1 MVEVSIQVDRGTLND
16 FRAQMDRL
24 VKQLGKTPEDAT
36 RMGALALL
44 KSLKTETKIAPE
56 RRKVRVDKTW
66 KKKSRDASG
75 NQRFLM
81 RKFDRKTGAE
91 HDVEIW
97 APSLAEAKQSKLAV
111 VHYRGIAKA
120 SWGWAAQRLFP
131 SQKVGYQGRKPQ
143 REVFSVTQRGKGNA
157 YEIVILNKLD
167 YIGLALKGGESA
179 AMSTAMRSA
188 TNTLFGR
195 IEQRLKG
202 KIR

>member
-24 VKQLGKTPEDAT
+24 VKKLGKTPEDAT

-44 KSLKTETKIAPE
+44 KSLKAATKTAPA

-66 KKKSRDASG
+66 NRKSRDASG

-91 HDVEIW
+91 KDVQIW
-97 APSLAEAKQSKLAV
+97 APSLAEAKQSRLAV
-111 VHYRGIAKA
+111 MHYRGLAKA
-120 SWGWAAQRLFP
+120 SWGWSAQRLFP
-131 SQKVGYQGRKPQ
+131 GQKVGYEGRKPR
-143 REVFSVTQRGKGNA
+143 REVFSVTQRGKGNG
-157 YEIVILNKLD
+157 YEIVIMNKLD

-179 AMSTAMRSA
+179 AMSTAMRAA

-202 KIR
+202 RIK

>member
-1 MVEVSIQVDRGTLND
+1 MVELRIQVDRDTLNN

-24 VKQLGKTPEDAT
+24 VKKLGKTPEDAT

-66 KKKSRDASG
+66 RKKSRDASG

-81 RKFDRKTGAE
+81 QKFDRKTGAE

-97 APSLAEAKQSKLAV
+97 APSLAEAKQSKLTV
-111 VHYRGIAKA
+111 MHYRGIAKA

-131 SQKVGYQGRKPQ
+131 SQKVGYGGRKPH
-143 REVFSVTQRGKGNA
+143 REVFSVTQRGKGNG
-157 YEIVILNKLD
+157 YEIVVLNKLD

-195 IEQRLKG
+195 IQQRLKG

>member
-1 MVEVSIQVDRGTLND
+1 MVEVRIQVDRDTLND

-24 VKQLGKTPEDAT
+24 VKELGKTPEDAT

-44 KSLKTETKIAPE
+44 KSLKAATKTAPA

-66 KKKSRDASG
+66 NRKSRDASG

-91 HDVEIW
+91 KDVQIW
-97 APSLAEAKQSKLAV
+97 APSLAEAKQSKLTV
-111 VHYRGIAKA
+111 MHYRGLAKA

-131 SQKVGYQGRKPQ
+131 SHKVGYEGRKPQ
-143 REVFSVTQRGKGNA
+143 REAFAVTQRGKGNG

-179 AMSTAMRSA
+179 AMSTAMRAA

-202 KIR
+202 RIK

>member
-1 MVEVSIQVDRGTLND
+1 MVEVSIQVDRDTLND

-24 VKQLGKTPEDAT
+24 VKELGKTPEDAT

-44 KSLKTETKIAPE
+44 KSLKAATKTAPA

-66 KKKSRDASG
+66 NRKSRDASG

-91 HDVEIW
+91 KDVQIW
-97 APSLAEAKQSKLAV
+97 APSLAEAKQSKQTV
-111 VHYRGIAKA
+111 IHYRGLAKA

-131 SQKVGYQGRKPQ
+131 RQKVGYGGRKPQ
-143 REVFSVTQRGKGNA
+143 REVFAVTQSGKGNG
-157 YEIVILNKLD
+157 YEIVIMNKLD

-179 AMSTAMRSA
+179 AMSTAMRNA
-188 TNTLFGR
+188 TNTMFGR

-202 KIR
+202 KIK

>member
-1 MVEVSIQVDRGTLND
+1 MVEVNIQVDRDTLNNL
-16 FRAQMDRL
+16 RAQMDRL
-24 VKQLGKTPEDAT
+24 VRELGKTPEVAT

-44 KSLKTETKIAPE
+44 KSLRTATKIAPA

-66 KKKSRDASG
+66 NRKSRDASG
-75 NQRFLM
+75 NRRFLM

-91 HDVEIW
+91 KDVQIW

-111 VHYRGIAKA
+111 LHYRGLAKA
-120 SWGWAAQRLFP
+120 SWGWSAQRLFP
-131 SQKVGYQGRKPQ
+131 SQKVGYQGRKPR

-157 YEIVILNKLD
+157 YEIVVMNKLD

-179 AMSTAMRSA
+179 AMSTAMRAA

-202 KIR
+202 KIK

>member
-24 VKQLGKTPEDAT
+24 VKELGKTPEDAT

-66 KKKSRDASG
+66 SKKSRDASG

-97 APSLAEAKQSKLAV
+97 APSLAEAKQSKLTV
-111 VHYRGIAKA
+111 MHYRGIGKA

-131 SQKVGYQGRKPQ
+131 SQKVGYAGRKPH
-143 REVFSVTQRGKGNA
+143 REVFSVTQRGKGNG
-157 YEIVILNKLD
+157 YEIVVLNKLD

-188 TNTLFGR
+188 RNTLFGR
-195 IEQRLKG
+195 IQQRLKG
-202 KIR
+202 KIK

>member
-1 MVEVSIQVDRGTLND
+1 MVEVSIQVDRDTLNNL
-16 FRAQMDRL
+16 RAQMDRL
-24 VKQLGKTPEDAT
+24 VKELGKMPEDAT

-44 KSLKTETKIAPE
+44 KSLRTATKTAPA

-66 KKKSRDASG
+66 HKKSRDASG

-91 HDVEIW
+91 NDVQIW
-97 APSLAEAKQSKLAV
+97 ATSLAEAKQSKLAV
-111 VHYRGIAKA
+111 MHYRGLAKA

-131 SQKVGYQGRKPQ
+131 SQTVGYGGRKPQ
-143 REVFSVTQRGKGNA
+143 REAFAVTQRGKGNG
-157 YEIVILNKLD
+157 YEIVVMNKLD

-179 AMSTAMRSA
+179 AMSTAMRAA
-188 TNTLFGR
+188 TKTLFGR

-202 KIR
+202 KIK

>member
-1 MVEVSIQVDRGTLND
+1 MVEVSIQVDRDTLEA
-16 FRAQMDRL
+16 FRKQMNRYVTEL
-24 VKQLGKTPEDAT
+24 KKTPEDAT

-44 KSLKTETKIAPE
+44 KSLRTATKIAPA

-66 KKKSRDASG
+66 HKKSRDASG

-81 RKFDRKTGAE
+81 RKYDRKTGAE
-91 HDVEIW
+91 NDVQIW

-111 VHYRGIAKA
+111 MHYRGLAKA

-131 SQKVGYQGRKPQ
+131 SQKVGYGGRKPH
-143 REVFSVTQRGKGNA
+143 REAFSVTQRGKGNG
-157 YEIVILNKLD
+157 YEIVVMNKLD

-179 AMSTAMRSA
+179 AMSTAMRAA

-202 KIR
+202 RIK

>member
-24 VKQLGKTPEDAT
+24 VKELGKTPEDAT

-44 KSLKTETKIAPE
+44 KSLKAATKTAPE

-66 KKKSRDASG
+66 NRKARYASG

-97 APSLAEAKQSKLAV
+97 APSLAEAKQSRLAV
-111 VHYRGIAKA
+111 MHYRGLAKA
-120 SWGWAAQRLFP
+120 SWGWSAQRLFP
-131 SQKVGYQGRKPQ
+131 GQKVGYEGRKPR
-143 REVFSVTQRGKGNA
+143 REVFSVTQRGKGNG
-157 YEIVILNKLD
+157 YEIVIMNKLD

-202 KIR
+202 RIK

>member
-1 MVEVSIQVDRGTLND
+1 MVEVSIQVDRDTLNNL
-16 FRAQMDRL
+16 RAQMDRL
-24 VKQLGKTPEDAT
+24 VKELGKTPEDAT

-44 KSLKTETKIAPE
+44 KSLKAATKTAPA

-66 KKKSRDASG
+66 NRKSRDASG

-91 HDVEIW
+91 KDVQIW
-97 APSLAEAKQSKLAV
+97 APSLEEAKQSKLAV
-111 VHYRGIAKA
+111 IHYRGLAKA

-131 SQKVGYQGRKPQ
+131 SQKVGYGGRKPQ
-143 REVFSVTQRGKGNA
+143 REVLAVTQRGKGNG
-157 YEIVILNKLD
+157 YEIVIMNKLD

-179 AMSTAMRSA
+179 AMSTAMRNA
-188 TNTLFGR
+188 TNTMFGR

-202 KIR
+202 RIK

>member
-1 MVEVSIQVDRGTLND
+1 MVEVSIQVDRGTLNA

-24 VKQLGKTPEDAT
+24 VKELGKTPEDAT

-44 KSLKTETKIAPE
+44 KSLKTATKTAPA

-66 KKKSRDASG
+66 NKKSRDASG

-81 RKFDRKTGAE
+81 RKFDRKTGSE
-91 HDVEIW
+91 NDVQIW

-111 VHYRGIAKA
+111 VHYRGLAKA
-120 SWGWAAQRLFP
+120 SWGWSAQRLFP
-131 SQKVGYQGRKPQ
+131 SQKVGYAGRKPR
-143 REVFSVTQRGKGNA
+143 REVFSVTQRGKGNG

-179 AMSTAMRSA
+179 AMSTAMRAA

>member
-24 VKQLGKTPEDAT
+24 VKELGKTPEDAT

-44 KSLKTETKIAPE
+44 KSLKAATKTAPA

-66 KKKSRDASG
+66 NRKSRDASG

-91 HDVEIW
+91 KDVQIW
-97 APSLAEAKQSKLAV
+97 APSLAEAKQSRLAV
-111 VHYRGIAKA
+111 MHYRGLAKA
-120 SWGWAAQRLFP
+120 SWGWSAQRLFP
-131 SQKVGYQGRKPQ
+131 GQKVGYEGRQPR
-143 REVFSVTQRGKGNA
+143 REVFSVTQRGKGNG
-157 YEIVILNKLD
+157 YEIVVMNKLD

-179 AMSTAMRSA
+179 AMSTAMRAA

-202 KIR
+202 KIK

>member
-1 MVEVSIQVDRGTLND
+1 MVELRIQVDRGTLND

-24 VKQLGKTPEDAT
+24 VKELGKTPEDAT

-44 KSLKTETKIAPE
+44 KSLKTATKIAPE

-66 KKKSRDASG
+66 RKKSRDASG

-97 APSLAEAKQSKLAV
+97 APSLAEAKQSKLTV
-111 VHYRGIAKA
+111 MHYRGIGKA

-131 SQKVGYQGRKPQ
+131 GQKVGYGGRKPH
-143 REVFSVTQRGKGNA
+143 REAFSVTQRGKGNA
-157 YEIVILNKLD
+157 YEIVVMNKLD

-179 AMSTAMRSA
+179 AMSTAMRAA

-202 KIR
+202 KIK

>member
-1 MVEVSIQVDRGTLND
+1 MVEVSIQVDRDTLND

-24 VKQLGKTPEDAT
+24 VRELGKTPEDAT

-44 KSLKTETKIAPE
+44 KSLKTATKIAPA

-66 KKKSRDASG
+66 NKKSRDASG

-81 RKFDRKTGAE
+81 RKYDRKTGSE
-91 HDVEIW
+91 NDVQIW
-97 APSLAEAKQSKLAV
+97 ATSLAEAKQSKLAV
-111 VHYRGIAKA
+111 MHYRGLAKA

-131 SQKVGYQGRKPQ
+131 SQKVGYGGRKPR
-143 REVFSVTQRGKGNA
+143 REAFAVTQRGKGNG
-157 YEIVILNKLD
+157 YEIVVMNKLD

-179 AMSTAMRSA
+179 AMSTAMRAA
-188 TNTLFGR
+188 TKTLFGR

-202 KIR
+202 KIK

>member
-24 VKQLGKTPEDAT
+24 VKELGKTPEDAT

-44 KSLKTETKIAPE
+44 KSLKAATKTAPA

-66 KKKSRDASG
+66 NRKSRDAGG

-81 RKFDRKTGAE
+81 RKYDRKTGAE
-91 HDVEIW
+91 NDVQIW
-97 APSLAEAKQSKLAV
+97 APSLEEAKQSKLAV
-111 VHYRGIAKA
+111 IHYRGLAKA

-131 SQKVGYQGRKPQ
+131 SQKVGYGGRKPQ
-143 REVFSVTQRGKGNA
+143 REVLAVTQRGKGNG
-157 YEIVILNKLD
+157 YEIVIMNKLD

-179 AMSTAMRSA
+179 AMSTAMRNA
-188 TNTLFGR
+188 TNTMFGR

-202 KIR
+202 KIK

>member
-1 MVEVSIQVDRGTLND
+1 MVEVDIQVDRDTLNN

-24 VKQLGKTPEDAT
+24 VKELGKTPEDAT

-44 KSLKTETKIAPE
+44 KSLKAATKTAPA

-66 KKKSRDASG
+66 NRKSRDASG

-91 HDVEIW
+91 KDVQIW
-97 APSLAEAKQSKLAV
+97 APSLEEAKQSKLAV
-111 VHYRGIAKA
+111 IHYRGLAKA

-131 SQKVGYQGRKPQ
+131 KQKVGYGGRKPQ
-143 REVFSVTQRGKGNA
+143 REVFAVTQSGKGNA

-179 AMSTAMRSA
+179 AMSTAMRNA
-188 TNTLFGR
+188 TNTMFGR

-202 KIR
+202 KIK

>member
-1 MVEVSIQVDRGTLND
+1 MVEVRIQVDRDTLNN

-24 VKQLGKTPEDAT
+24 VKELGKTPEDAT

-44 KSLKTETKIAPE
+44 KSLKTATKIAPA

-66 KKKSRDASG
+66 HKKSRDASG

-81 RKFDRKTGAE
+81 RKYDRKTGAE
-91 HDVEIW
+91 NDVQIW

-111 VHYRGIAKA
+111 IHYRGLAKA

-131 SQKVGYQGRKPQ
+131 KQKVGYGGRKPQ
-143 REVFSVTQRGKGNA
+143 REVFAVTQRGKGNG
-157 YEIVILNKLD
+157 YEIVVMNKLD

-179 AMSTAMRSA
+179 AMSTAMRNA
-188 TNTLFGR
+188 TNTMFGR

-202 KIR
+202 KIK

>member
-1 MVEVSIQVDRGTLND
+1 MVEVSIHVDRGTLND

-24 VKQLGKTPEDAT
+24 VKELGKTPEDAT

-44 KSLKTETKIAPE
+44 KSLKTATKIAPA

-66 KKKSRDASG
+66 NRKSRDASG

-81 RKFDRKTGAE
+81 LKLDRKTGAE
-91 HDVEIW
+91 KDVQIW
-97 APSLAEAKQSKLAV
+97 APSLAEAKQSRLAV
-111 VHYRGIAKA
+111 MHYRGLAKA

-131 SQKVGYQGRKPQ
+131 SQKVGYAGRKPQ
-143 REVFSVTQRGKGNA
+143 REVFSVTQRGKGNG
-157 YEIVILNKLD
+157 YEIVVLNKLD

-179 AMSTAMRSA
+179 AMSTAMRAA

-202 KIR
+202 KIK

>member
-1 MVEVSIQVDRGTLND
+1 MVEVSIQVDRDTLND

-24 VKQLGKTPEDAT
+24 VKELGKTPEDAT

-44 KSLKTETKIAPE
+44 KSLKAATKTAPA

-66 KKKSRDASG
+66 NRKSRDASG

-91 HDVEIW
+91 KDVQIW
-97 APSLAEAKQSKLAV
+97 APSLAEAKQSKQTV
-111 VHYRGIAKA
+111 IHYRGLAKA

-131 SQKVGYQGRKPQ
+131 SQKVGYGGRKPQ
-143 REVFSVTQRGKGNA
+143 REVLAVTQSGKGNG
-157 YEIVILNKLD
+157 YEIVIMNKLD

-179 AMSTAMRSA
+179 AMSTAMRNA
-188 TNTLFGR
+188 TNTMFGR

-202 KIR
+202 KIK

>member
-1 MVEVSIQVDRGTLND
+1 MVEVSIQVDRGTLNN

-24 VKQLGKTPEDAT
+24 VKELGKTPEDAT

-44 KSLKTETKIAPE
+44 KSLKTATKIAPA

-66 KKKSRDASG
+66 SNKSRDASG

-81 RKFDRKTGAE
+81 RKYDRKTGAE
-91 HDVEIW
+91 KDVQIW
-97 APSLAEAKQSKLAV
+97 APSLAEAKQSRLAV
-111 VHYRGIAKA
+111 MHYRGLAKA
-120 SWGWAAQRLFP
+120 SWGWSAQRLFP
-131 SQKVGYQGRKPQ
+131 GQKVGYEGRKPR
-143 REVFSVTQRGKGNA
+143 REVFSVTQRGKGNG
-157 YEIVILNKLD
+157 YEIVVMNKLD

-195 IEQRLKG
+195 IQQRLKG
-202 KIR
+202 RIK

>member
-1 MVEVSIQVDRGTLND
+1 MVEVDIQVDRDTLNN

-24 VKQLGKTPEDAT
+24 VKELGKTPEDAT

-44 KSLKTETKIAPE
+44 KSLRTATKIAPA

-66 KKKSRDASG
+66 HKKSRSG
-75 NQRFLM
+75 NRRFLM
-81 RKFDRKTGAE
+81 RKYDRRTGAE
-91 HDVEIW
+91 NDVQIW

-111 VHYRGIAKA
+111 IHYRGLAKA

-131 SQKVGYQGRKPQ
+131 SQKVGYGGRKPQ
-143 REVFSVTQRGKGNA
+143 REVLAVTQRGKGNG
-157 YEIVILNKLD
+157 YEIVIMNKLD

-179 AMSTAMRSA
+179 AMSTAMRNA
-188 TNTLFGR
+188 TNTMFGR

-202 KIR
+202 KIK

>member
-1 MVEVSIQVDRGTLND
+1 MVDVRIQVDRVTLNA

-24 VKQLGKTPEDAT
+24 VNELGKTPEDAT

-44 KSLKTETKIAPE
+44 KSLKTATKTAPA

-66 KKKSRDASG
+66 NKKSRDASG

-81 RKFDRKTGAE
+81 RKFDSKTGAE
-91 HDVEIW
+91 NDVQIW

-111 VHYRGIAKA
+111 VHYRGLAKA
-120 SWGWAAQRLFP
+120 SWGWSAQRLFP
-131 SQKVGYQGRKPQ
+131 GQKVGYEGRKPR

-179 AMSTAMRSA
+179 AMSTAMRAA

-202 KIR
+202 KIK

>member
-1 MVEVSIQVDRGTLND
+1 MVEVRIQVDRDTLND

-24 VKQLGKTPEDAT
+24 VKKLGKTPEDAT

-44 KSLKTETKIAPE
+44 KSLRTATKTAPA
-56 RRKVRVDKTW
+56 RRKVMVDKTW
-66 KKKSRDASG
+66 RKKSRDASG

-91 HDVEIW
+91 NDVQIW
-97 APSLAEAKQSKLAV
+97 AHSLAEAKQSKLAV
-111 VHYRGIAKA
+111 MHYRGLAKA

-143 REVFSVTQRGKGNA
+143 REVFAVTQRGKGNA
-157 YEIVILNKLD
+157 YEIVVMNKLD

-179 AMSTAMRSA
+179 AMSTAMRAA
-188 TNTLFGR
+188 TSTLFGR

-202 KIR
+202 KIK

>member
-1 MVEVSIQVDRGTLND
+1 MVEVSIQVDRDTLNNL
-16 FRAQMDRL
+16 RAQMDRL
-24 VKQLGKTPEDAT
+24 VKKLGKTPEDAT

-44 KSLKTETKIAPE
+44 KSLKAATKIAPA

-66 KKKSRDASG
+66 NKKSRDASG

-91 HDVEIW
+91 SDVQIW

-111 VHYRGIAKA
+111 MHYRGLAKA
-120 SWGWAAQRLFP
+120 SWGWAAQRLF
-131 SQKVGYQGRKPQ
+131 SRQKVGYGGRKPH

-157 YEIVILNKLD
+157 YEIVVMNKLD
-167 YIGLALKGGESA
+167 YIGLALKDGESA
-179 AMSTAMRSA
+179 AMSTAMRNA

-202 KIR
+202 KIK

>member
-1 MVEVSIQVDRGTLND
+1 MVELRIQVDRDTLNN

-24 VKQLGKTPEDAT
+24 VKKLGKTPEDAT

-66 KKKSRDASG
+66 RKKSRDASG

-97 APSLAEAKQSKLAV
+97 APSLAEAKQSKLTV
-111 VHYRGIAKA
+111 MHYRGIAKA

-131 SQKVGYQGRKPQ
+131 SQKVGYAGRKPH
-143 REVFSVTQRGKGNA
+143 REVFSVTQRGKGNG
-157 YEIVILNKLD
+157 YEIVVLNKLD

-195 IEQRLKG
+195 IQQRLKG
-202 KIR
+202 RIK

>member
-1 MVEVSIQVDRGTLND
+1 MVEVRIQVERDTLNA

-24 VKQLGKTPEDAT
+24 VKELGKTPEDAT

-44 KSLKTETKIAPE
+44 KSLKTATKTAPA

-66 KKKSRDASG
+66 NKKQRDASG

-91 HDVEIW
+91 NDVQIW

-111 VHYRGIAKA
+111 MHYRGLGKA

-131 SQKVGYQGRKPQ
+131 SQKVGYSGRKPQ
-143 REVFSVTQRGKGNA
+143 REVFAVTQRGKGNA
-157 YEIVILNKLD
+157 YEIVVLNKLD

-202 KIR
+202 RIK